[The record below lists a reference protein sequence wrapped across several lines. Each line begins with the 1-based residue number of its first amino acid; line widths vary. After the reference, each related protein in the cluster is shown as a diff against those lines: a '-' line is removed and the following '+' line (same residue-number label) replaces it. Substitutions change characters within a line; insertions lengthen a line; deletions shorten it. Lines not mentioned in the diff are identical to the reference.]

1 MEMHLGMEIPAR
13 SGEMSS
19 VPDQHGAV
27 ESTHHGLA
35 GHHQVGVEDLP
46 AGELGDVQYLPWETG
61 HCSSLQSSSA
71 L

>member
-1 MEMHLGMEIPAR
+1 
-13 SGEMSS
+13 MSS

-46 AGELGDVQYLPWETG
+46 AGELGDVQYLPGETG
-61 HCSSLQSSSA
+61 RCSALQSSFA
-71 L
+71 Q